1 MGYQR
6 IVELIEKS
14 SLGFKAELIKSIR
27 PSIQISTKRVEIS
40 TMPIGSSRMG
50 GVPDLP
56 PSVEWPS
63 WVFPETGK
71 SHSLDFIAQINL
83 KDLANFP
90 CSEDLPKEGMLYF
103 FYDMTNCTWGFDPKD
118 KGSARTI
125 YYSGKAETLERRPLP
140 EYLVPTHACQLFF
153 DQGWTTRDSLF
164 DPDEDE
170 GEGEFSELIEVIDNF
185 CSDESEHHL
194 LGNAN
199 TIQSDMEQDCQ
210 LVTHNIYCGNS
221 DGYNT
226 DRAKALRE
234 DAKQWKLLLQVDS
247 DENPGWMWGDLGRI
261 YFWIKESD
269 LKACNFD
276 DTWLI
281 LQCS

>member
-14 SLGFKAELIKSIR
+14 SLNCKDELVKSIR
-27 PSIQISTKRVEIS
+27 PSIQIATKRKDIS
-40 TMPIGSSRMG
+40 TMPVGASRMG

-56 PSVEWPS
+56 PSIEWPL
-63 WVFPETGK
+63 WVNSETGR
-71 SHSLDFIAQINL
+71 SHPLDFIAQFNL
-83 KDLANFP
+83 EQLAKFS
-90 CSEDLPKEGMLYF
+90 CSEALPKTGMLYF

-125 YYSGKAETLERRPLP
+125 YFPGGIDSLERRALP
-140 EYLVPTHACQLFF
+140 EYLEPTHACELFF
-153 DQGWTTRDSLF
+153 EEGWTTRDSIF

-170 GEGEFSELIEVIDNF
+170 DEFAELIEAIDNV
-185 CSDESEHHL
+185 CSDEAEHHL

-199 TIQSDMEQDCQ
+199 TIQCEMEWDCE
-210 LVTHNIYCGNS
+210 LVTHGIYCGNS

-226 DRAKALRE
+226 ERAEQLKAE
-234 DAKQWKLLLQVDS
+234 SKQWKLLLQVDS

-269 LKACNFD
+269 LSACNFD